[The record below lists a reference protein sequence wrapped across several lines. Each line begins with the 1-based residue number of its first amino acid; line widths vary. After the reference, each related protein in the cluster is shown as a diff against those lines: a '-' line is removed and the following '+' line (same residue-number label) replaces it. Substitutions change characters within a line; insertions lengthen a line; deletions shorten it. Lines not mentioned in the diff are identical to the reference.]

1 MAESNYIA
9 RLIDPLLADTLSE
22 FPAVLL
28 VGPRATGKTTTG
40 KLHAKS
46 MLRLDRPADSQLV
59 LNDPDVA
66 LASFDEPLLIDEWQ
80 VAPAV
85 LGAVKRAVD
94 DGSGVGRFILTGS
107 AQTDLR
113 AEGWPATGRIIRLP
127 MFGLTD
133 RELEGRANGP
143 ALLDRVFAGEQAELR
158 APSASIDLRNYVS
171 RAMRSGFPEA
181 AAKPAGRMRSRW
193 LQSYIDEVV
202 TRDVQL
208 VAEVRDPVRLRRYL
222 QACAS
227 NTAGIVEH
235 KLLYDAASI
244 ERATAIGYDNLL
256 QHLMVVDHLP
266 AWTSNRL
273 SRLVKLP
280 KRHLV
285 EPALVGP
292 LLGVDERAI
301 LRDSDLLGR
310 VIESYALAQ
319 LRAELVITEN
329 PVRLHHLRDKEG
341 RHEID
346 ILAERADGRV
356 IAIEV
361 KATSAP
367 RIDDARHLLW
377 LREQIGDRFV
387 AGIVLHTG
395 PRPFHHESGIAFLPI
410 STMWGSHAS

>member
-1 MAESNYIA
+1 VNETSYIP
-9 RLIDPLLADTLSE
+9 RLIDSLLADTLSE

-40 KLHAKS
+40 KRHARS
-46 MLRLDRPADSQLV
+46 ILRLDRPADSQLV

-80 VAPAV
+80 VAPTV
-85 LGAVKRAVD
+85 LGAVKRSVD

-107 AQTDLR
+107 AQSDLR
-113 AEGWPATGRIIRLP
+113 VEGWPATGRIIRLP

-133 RELEGRANGP
+133 RELENRSIGP
-143 ALLDRVFAGEQAELR
+143 ALLDRVFAGEQQALR
-158 APSASIDLRNYVS
+158 SPAATTDLRGYVD
-171 RAMRSGFPEA
+171 RALRSGFPEA
-181 AAKPAGRMRSRW
+181 VSKSSGRSRGRW
-193 LQSYIDEVV
+193 LQSYVDEIV

-208 VAEVRDPVRLRRYL
+208 VAEVRDPVKLRRYL

-227 NTAGIVEH
+227 NTAGVVEH

-244 ERATAIGYDNLL
+244 ERVTALGYDSLL
-256 QHLMVVDHLP
+256 QHLLVVENLP

-273 SRLVKLP
+273 TRLVKLP

-292 LLGVDERAI
+292 LLGVDERAV

-310 VIESYALAQ
+310 LIESYALAQ
-319 LRAELVITEN
+319 LRSELAIAESPL
-329 PVRLHHLRDKEG
+329 RLHHLRDSEG
-341 RHEID
+341 RHEVD
-346 ILAERADGRV
+346 IVAERSDGRV

-361 KATSAP
+361 KATAAP

-377 LREQIGDRFV
+377 LREKIGDRFV

-395 PRPFHHESGIAFLPI
+395 PRPFHHELGISFLPI
-410 STMWGSHAS
+410 STLWGTHA

>member
-1 MAESNYIA
+1 MPEPEYIA
-9 RLIDPLLADTLSE
+9 RLVDSLLTDTLAE

-40 KLHAKS
+40 KRHAMS
-46 MLRLDRPADSQLV
+46 MLRLDRPADAQLV

-80 VAPAV
+80 VAPTV

-94 DGSGVGRFILTGS
+94 DSTGVGRFILTGS
-107 AQTDLR
+107 AQSDLR

-127 MFGLTD
+127 MYGLTD
-133 RELEGRANGP
+133 RELERQALGP
-143 ALLDRVFAGEQAELR
+143 ALLDRIFAGELASLR
-158 APSASIDLRNYVS
+158 APAAPANLKDYID

-181 AAKPAGRMRSRW
+181 AAKPGGRPRGRW

-244 ERATAIGYDNLL
+244 ERVTAVGYDNLL
-256 QHLMVVDHLP
+256 QHLMVVEHLP

-292 LLGVDERAI
+292 LLGVDERAV

-319 LRAELVITEN
+319 LRGELAITES
-329 PVRLHHLRDKEG
+329 PVRLHHLRDKDG
-341 RHEID
+341 RHEVD

-367 RIDDARHLLW
+367 KIDDARHLLW
-377 LREQIGDRFV
+377 LREKIGDRFV

-395 PRPFHHESGIAFLPI
+395 PRPFHHESGISFLPI
-410 STMWGSHAS
+410 STLWGLHAS